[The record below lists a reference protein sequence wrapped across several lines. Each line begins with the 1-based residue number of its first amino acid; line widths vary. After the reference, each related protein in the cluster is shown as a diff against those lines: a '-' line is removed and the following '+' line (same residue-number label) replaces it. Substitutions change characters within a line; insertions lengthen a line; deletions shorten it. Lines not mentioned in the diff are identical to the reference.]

1 LQQQP
6 VINPLGSPFIELS
19 SVDSTNNYA
28 LAKIREGQAGHGT
41 AFFTGEQ
48 TAGKGQ
54 MGRQWVSE
62 KGANIALSVVIQPE
76 SLLISMQ
83 FRLSACIAIAVQ
95 KFLTRY
101 AGDDIKI
108 KWPNDLY
115 WKDRKMGGILI
126 ENIIGGAQPGWQWA
140 VAGIGININQTL
152 FDPEL
157 SNPVS
162 LKQVTGKS
170 FDTTLLAK
178 EICSFLNSYLTKL
191 MQEGFDEIFEEYNQC
206 LYKLNE
212 TVRLKR
218 GNSVSQA
225 TIKGV
230 SENGELITFN
240 TIMEERFAFGEIAWV
255 L

>member
-19 SVDSTNNYA
+19 PVDSTNNYA

-54 MGRQWVSE
+54 MGRQWLSE

-83 FRLSACIAIAVQ
+83 FRLSTCIAIAVQ

-126 ENIIGGAQPGWQWA
+126 ENIIGGAQPGWLWA

-170 FDTTLLAK
+170 FDTTVLAK
-178 EICSFLNSYLTKL
+178 EICSFLDSYFTKL
-191 MQEGFDEIFEEYNQC
+191 MQGGFDEIFEEYNQC

-212 TVRLKR
+212 TVRLKK

-255 L
+255 V